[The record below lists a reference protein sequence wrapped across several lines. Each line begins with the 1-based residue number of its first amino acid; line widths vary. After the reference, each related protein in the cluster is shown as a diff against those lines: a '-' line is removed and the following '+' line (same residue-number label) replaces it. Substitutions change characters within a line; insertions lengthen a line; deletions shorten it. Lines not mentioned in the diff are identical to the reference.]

1 MIRLLIRTKTL
12 VNMVRHVRAVRH
24 VKAIDVPP
32 LNGVESCILSNGV
45 LFWQWFCLCATIS
58 LLFSLS
64 LSRCSRFLFV
74 GAVLY
79 RCAVFFLALA
89 GLIVFFSRLS
99 FDVFMYISHLID
111 YPVVIR

>member
-1 MIRLLIRTKTL
+1 
-12 VNMVRHVRAVRH
+12 MVRHVRAVRH
-24 VKAIDVPP
+24 GKAIDVPP

-58 LLFSLS
+58 LLLS
-64 LSRCSRFLFV
+64 HVILFV

-79 RCAVFFLALA
+79 RCVVFFLALA
-89 GLIVFFSRLS
+89 GLIVFLSRLS
-99 FDVFMYISHLID
+99 FDVFMYISHLVD